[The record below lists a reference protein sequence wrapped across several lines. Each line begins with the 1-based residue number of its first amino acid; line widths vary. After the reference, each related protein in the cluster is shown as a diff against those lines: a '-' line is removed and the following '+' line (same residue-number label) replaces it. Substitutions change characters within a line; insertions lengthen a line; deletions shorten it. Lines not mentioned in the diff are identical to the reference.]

1 MSRALGKTLASV
13 VKPGQVCLC
22 VMDEQ
27 SPWLLRYRER
37 YRDRDTHDSEQPF
50 PVHSGAPRG
59 LQILNLSDP
68 TKHIAINIDSP
79 NTEYQAEGLTVTNV
93 KISAK
98 CSDMLLG
105 IQ

>member
-1 MSRALGKTLASV
+1 MNN
-13 VKPGQVCLC
+13 
-22 VMDEQ
+22 
-27 SPWLLRYRER
+27 LRGCY
-37 YRDRDTHDSEQPF
+37 DTGRDTETETHMTQTSLSPCTAA
-50 PVHSGAPRG
+50 HHG

-68 TKHIAINIDSP
+68 TKHIAINIDTP